1 MKNLYGRLWRWHF
14 LAALIVIPF
23 VLWQSVT
30 GTLYLWSEWW
40 MDQAHP
46 ELRFVRPQQ
55 HALAVSEQI
64 QAALKAVDAGPAVQ
78 ALDQGASSAATMHAG
93 HTDQVAVPHAANTA
107 PPNSAVPHHGIAT
120 PGLAVQAALLP
131 EDPARSTTV
140 LFQGSDGLP
149 SPVLV
154 DPYTGEV

>member
-55 HALAVSEQI
+55 HAFPVSEQI
-64 QAALKAVDAGPAVQ
+64 QAALNAVHAGPA
-78 ALDQGASSAATMHAG
+78 AHADDVV
-93 HTDQVAVPHAANTA
+93 TPHASNMK
-107 PPNSAVPHHGIAT
+107 SPHHGIAT
-120 PGLAVQAALLP
+120 PGLAVQAVLLP
-131 EDPARSTTV
+131 EDPTRSTTV
-140 LFQGSDGLP
+140 LFR
-149 SPVLV
+149 
-154 DPYTGEV
+154 DPMASHFPCS